1 MSNTQQ
7 WHLSSRKNKS
17 ESGKLTDRQ
26 EKILESIRQHLR
38 DNGFAPTYREL
49 ASDAGLKSTSSVKH
63 QLEMLEKKGYV
74 SLNAHKGRAIELIG
88 HRTTPANT
96 DRMSA
101 RPAPLTTSHF
111 GELPAVPFEDLDNS
125 VTVPLVGRIAAGQ
138 PITAEQHVEDEMRL
152 PRQLTGQGELFML
165 EVHGDS
171 MIDAAI
177 CNHDFV
183 VIRRQNSATNGDIV
197 AALIDGEATVK
208 SFENRNGHVWLM
220 PHNPAYAPIDGT
232 HASIM
237 GKVVSVLRRVD

>member
-1 MSNTQQ
+1 MSSTRQR
-7 WHLSSRKNKS
+7 HISSR
-17 ESGKLTDRQ
+17 ESDKLTSRQ
-26 EKILESIRQHLR
+26 EKILSSIRQHLR
-38 DNGFAPTYREL
+38 TNGFAPTYREL
-49 ASDAGLKSTSSVKH
+49 ALDAGLKSTSSVKH

-74 SLNAHKGRAIELIG
+74 NLNAHKGRAIELIEN
-88 HRTTPANT
+88 TEPVTPQS
-96 DRMSA
+96 SA
-101 RPAPLTTSHF
+101 RVQRRYQSSLSSSNF
-111 GELPAVPFEDLDNS
+111 GELPSVPSEDFENS
-125 VTVPLVGRIAAGQ
+125 VSVPLVGRIAAGT

-177 CNHDFV
+177 CDHDFV

-208 SFENRNGHVWLM
+208 SFENKNGHVWLM

-237 GKVVSVLRRVD
+237 GKVVSVLRRVE